1 MANSIPRSRLVPPTG
16 AGEGAPGDEGVW
28 ELDLWSGAAWFNEW
42 FYQRLQ
48 WPVQVEHHKLADLQ
62 PHLTPDAW
70 QTLLLAIR
78 AHLELGAPLDLQIPV
93 QPTPDCTEWWRIQGS
108 LERNAGG
115 QPVHL
120 SGIARVITSQ
130 PELQPQDPR
139 VPSR

>member
-1 MANSIPRSRLVPPTG
+1 MANLIPRSRLVPPPG
-16 AGEGAPGDEGVW
+16 ADDDAPSNEGVW
-28 ELDLWSGAAWFNEW
+28 ELDLWSGAAWFNHW

-62 PHLTPDAW
+62 PYLTPDAW

-78 AHLELGAPLDLQIPV
+78 AHLELGAPLDMQIPV
-93 QPTPDCTEWWRIQGS
+93 QPTPDRTEWWRIQGS

-120 SGIARVITSQ
+120 SGSAQVTTAQ
-130 PELQPQDPR
+130 PEPQPQDPQT
-139 VPSR
+139 PSR